1 MYTCGGERE
10 NEGERESVRMR
21 EFNPVIT
28 YLNAKQNA
36 EVYLSEDMHTGKG
49 TLRRDKNLE

>member
-21 EFNPVIT
+21 EFNPIIT